1 MKTFKLVSL
10 DLVEEKAEDITQ
22 RRIKLID
29 GLIINREDDKGR
41 WVIEAYVDQ
50 SYQSFFEEY
59 VKSEE
64 ELLVQVK
71 ITKETNQPA
80 TFLVKAIDT
89 NNISENMNVLFMGTI
104 VDRRQDQ
111 IEKTLKLL
119 IEEGYQGEELLE
131 EFKKRGS
138 NNNKN

>member
-10 DLVEEKAEDITQ
+10 DLVEEKKEDITQ

-41 WVIEAYVDQ
+41 WVVEAYVDK
-50 SYQSFFEEY
+50 SYQEFFENYMNNEDD
-59 VKSEE
+59 
-64 ELLVQVK
+64 LLIQVK
-71 ITKETNQPA
+71 ITKQSNQPA
-80 TFLVKAIDT
+80 TLMVKTIDT
-89 NNISENMNVLFMGTI
+89 NLIGDNMNVIFMGTI

-119 IEEGYQGEELLE
+119 IEEGYQGDELLE

-138 NNNKN
+138 SSEK